1 MVLFDGHV
9 LEFSPE
15 PLLLQVGVNVTVAD
29 LAEQSISNSNIKGAL
44 LLLGFNRAV

>member
-1 MVLFDGHV
+1 MVLFDGHA

-29 LAEQSISNSNIKGAL
+29 LAEQSISNIKGAL